1 MLFLCQQSVGQENH
15 DLAGSGYTVYFFVG
29 RKQRASGFELE
40 FREIVQSESV
50 AQAMKSLET

>member
-1 MLFLCQQSVGQENH
+1 
-15 DLAGSGYTVYFFVG
+15 VG